1 MVDWTETYRPG
12 TLSELRGNDKAVNKL
27 REWAD
32 SWDDHREAVVLHGSP
47 GVGKTSAAH
56 ALAADRGWETVELNA
71 SDQRT
76 ADVIERFA
84 GRAAKNAT
92 LAGSAVA
99 RSDDADDHD
108 RSGPTRGRQ
117 LVILDEADNVHGN
130 YDRGGAQAITRLVKE
145 AGQPIVLIANDYY
158 EMSRGLRDATR
169 EIEFRDVSARSIV
182 PVLRDVC
189 RKEGIEF
196 ESEALERIAEA
207 NSGDL
212 RGAIKDLQAVADGR
226 DRLTVDH
233 VVTGS
238 RDRTVGIFDFL
249 DAVLK
254 EASAEE
260 ALRAAYDA
268 DETPDDLTKWVEGN
282 LLKVYEGREVARAYD
297 HLANADRWLGRV
309 RATQNYGYWRYAT
322 DNLAAGV
329 AAARDGTKGGWTRY
343 GRPQFWASS
352 STTADQVVRRIAEAA
367 GCSMATARREILPYL
382 GAMTHHC
389 KPRELTVAMAA
400 FYDFEASHVSFVT
413 GSGETTNKVESIVA
427 DAQALREEAMA
438 EHAGSAFVPG
448 PGPDR
453 PDADESESEGEG
465 EGDDDR
471 ERETAPDDASDDRE
485 RGRSQSTLAA
495 SADDESD
502 EGGGVDASGADAGA
516 GTDGDDAD
524 ADADDDTDEPGSD
537 DGQSGLTDFI

>member
-1 MVDWTETYRPG
+1 MADWTETYRPR
-12 TLSELRGNDKAVNKL
+12 TLSALRGNDKAVDQL
-27 REWAD
+27 REWAT
-32 SWDDHREAVVLHGSP
+32 SWDDHREAVVVHGSP

-56 ALAADRGWETVELNA
+56 ALAADMGWETVELNA

-92 LAGSAVA
+92 LAGSMAGP
-99 RSDDADDHD
+99 SGDADAD
-108 RSGPTRGRQ
+108 RRRGRQ
-117 LVILDEADNVHGN
+117 LVILDEADNIHGN

-145 AGQPIVLIANDYY
+145 SGQPIVLIANDYY
-158 EMSRGLRDATR
+158 EMSRGLRNATR

-212 RGAIKDLQAVADGR
+212 RGAVKDLQAVADGKE
-226 DRLTVDH
+226 RLTVDD

-238 RDRTVGIFDFL
+238 RDRTVGVFEFL

-254 EASAEE
+254 EESPEE
-260 ALRAAYDA
+260 ALYAAYDA
-268 DETPDDLTKWVEGN
+268 DETPDDLTKWVEEN
-282 LLKVYEGREVARAYD
+282 MLKVYEGAEVARAYGY
-297 HLANADRWLGRV
+297 LANADRWLGRV
-309 RATQNYGYWRYAT
+309 RATQNYSYWRYAT

-352 STTADQVVRRIAEAA
+352 SKTADQVVRRVAEA
-367 GCSMATARREILPYL
+367 GGFSMATARREVLPFL
-382 GAMTHHC
+382 GALTHHC

-400 FYDFEASHVSFVT
+400 FYDFDESHVSFVT

-427 DAQALREEAMA
+427 DAAALRDEAMA
-438 EHAGSAFVPG
+438 EHAGNAFVPG
-448 PGPDR
+448 R
-453 PDADESESEGEG
+453 PDE
-465 EGDDDR
+465 DR
-471 ERETAPDDASDDRE
+471 ERESAPDGDGAGGESDD
-485 RGRSQSTLAA
+485 GQNQATLAA
-495 SADDESD
+495 TAGDDGTGEAGEAAGEGPGSGSGSGTTATAD
-502 EGGGVDASGADAGA
+502 
-516 GTDGDDAD
+516 DGDDGGEAAEDAAD
-524 ADADDDTDEPGSD
+524 ESVDDRAEEAETD
-537 DGQSGLTDFI
+537 DGQSGLGDFF